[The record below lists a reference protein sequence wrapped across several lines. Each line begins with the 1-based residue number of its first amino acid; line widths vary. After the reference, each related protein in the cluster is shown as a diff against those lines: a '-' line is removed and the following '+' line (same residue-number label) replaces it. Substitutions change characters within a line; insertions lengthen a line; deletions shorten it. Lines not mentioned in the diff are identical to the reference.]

1 MNGGRIMESVISH
14 ANEKAVWY
22 SREDKIMSFHFI
34 ANYTKKVF
42 KTSIDMFRFVLGMI
56 DLGFRLT

>member
-1 MNGGRIMESVISH
+1 MESVISY

-22 SREDKIMSFHFI
+22 SREDKVMSFHFI